1 MRREF
6 SPYTGVAL
14 TVGSFKWAY
23 YLKVFKLLRQVIQIH
38 TASKPV
44 FICLQREGTCYFFLS
59 LTTADIIIIAALY
72 QLWMSKKCWKA

>member
-6 SPYTGVAL
+6 SPYTGAAL

-44 FICLQREGTCYFFLS
+44 FICLQREGT
-59 LTTADIIIIAALY
+59 ADIIIIAALY